1 MKKARLKNT
10 KLKKETI
17 SNFEIN
23 SVKGGISYQPGCDLN
38 TTPPRICF
46 SFGNCRN

>member
-1 MKKARLKNT
+1 MKKSKLKVV

-17 SNFEIN
+17 SNFTVN
-23 SVKGGISYQPGCDLN
+23 SVMGGISYQPGCDLN

-46 SFGNCRN
+46 SFGNCTN